1 VRPVSCSVAPGMV
14 YRCWIFLLKSPFF
27 GGFRGGGGGVFFG
40 QRVNKSSAW
49 HDPWKVFSIVGIRA
63 IFSEQF
69 DLYIKGK

>member
-1 VRPVSCSVAPGMV
+1 L
-14 YRCWIFLLKSPFF
+14 Y
-27 GGFRGGGGGVFFG
+27 G